1 MADQASALGHSDRAP
16 DAALVKLTER
26 EGQGTEAE
34 IEMLVDDAAECEW
47 ALFIQRRLAGCPM
60 AGMSS
65 NNITYP
71 VKFLR
76 LGAAP
81 RFGEGPLKLR

>member
-1 MADQASALGHSDRAP
+1 
-16 DAALVKLTER
+16 
-26 EGQGTEAE
+26 
-34 IEMLVDDAAECEW
+34 
-47 ALFIQRRLAGCPM
+47 M

-76 LGAAP
+76 LRAAP
-81 RFGEGPLKLR
+81 RLGEGPLKLR